1 MPIAVGASALKS
13 EVEVAQAEMPKLEQ
27 VKWWKEPGLRKLYFW
42 AAVLCVASATTG
54 YDGWVTKECYLMCML
69 MFVSARMM
77 LNTSQNLDAWQNY
90 FNTPSGSKL
99 GLMNAIYQI
108 GSLASFPFV

>member
-1 MPIAVGASALKS
+1 
-13 EVEVAQAEMPKLEQ
+13 
-27 VKWWKEPGLRKLYFW
+27 
-42 AAVLCVASATTG
+42 
-54 YDGWVTKECYLMCML
+54 ML
-69 MFVSARMM
+69 IILAARMM
-77 LNTSQNLDAWQNY
+77 LNTSQNLDAWQTY